1 MKYGRALTVAILLGL
16 IASGC
21 SKEDPQAFSKV
32 DYNKDGKIIFEELIV
47 AFPDMTVEEFL
58 AADADR
64 NGTLDEKEYQRL
76 REARAAGKKLD
87 AAPAPAKPAEQP
99 AKPAGEQKPAEPA
112 KPAEAAKPAAVSP
125 EPAKPAEPQKAE
137 TTPAPAAPATPAP
150 ASPEPAKPAGPQKS
164 EAAAPAAPAP
174 APAKQP
180 AAPAAGNVTVEVEST
195 PGMTYTVGRG
205 DTLTRIAKKFDVSVK
220 ALMEANDMKN
230 ADHLEA
236 GATLTI
242 PSGSGGQ
249 AAAQAVPPAVAD
261 IVTGYF
267 TKSASGDING
277 LLDYYADKVDYYKKG
292 KSGKDVVRQDK
303 AGYFAR
309 WPERRYEPGKASV
322 QKLKNGDLRVTVPSG
337 FAVKKG
343 DKGVQGKAVF
353 TFLLHPSGD
362 TYKIVGEQ
370 SRVTEKK

>member
-87 AAPAPAKPAEQP
+87 AAPAPAKPAD
-99 AKPAGEQKPAEPA
+99 KPKAANEQKPAEPA
-112 KPAEAAKPAAVSP
+112 KPAEPQKPEATPAP
-125 EPAKPAEPQKAE
+125 ATPPAPATQPAPAEQAKPAEPQK
-137 TTPAPAAPATPAP
+137 P
-150 ASPEPAKPAGPQKS
+150 

-174 APAKQP
+174 AETPAPAPKP
-180 AAPAAGNVTVEVEST
+180 AATAPAPAGNVTVEVQSS
-195 PGMTYTVGRG
+195 PGMTYTVARG

-242 PSGSGGQ
+242 PSGNDGQ
-249 AAAQAVPPAVAD
+249 AAAQSVPPVVAD

-277 LLDYYADKVDYYKKG
+277 LLDYYAEKVDYYKKG

-353 TFLLHPSGD
+353 TFLLQPSGD

>member
-1 MKYGRALTVAILLGL
+1 MRYGRALTVAILLGL
-16 IASGC
+16 VVSGC

-76 REARAAGKKLD
+76 REARASGKKLD
-87 AAPAPAKPAEQP
+87 ASSASAKPAAQP
-99 AKPAGEQKPAEPA
+99 AKPAAEQ
-112 KPAEAAKPAAVSP
+112 KPAEAAKPADA
-125 EPAKPAEPQKAE
+125 AKPAEQPKAE
-137 TTPAPAAPATPAP
+137 TTPAPAAPAA
-150 ASPEPAKPAGPQKS
+150 AAPEPAKPAEQQKV
-164 EAAAPAAPAP
+164 EAAAPAAPAQAP
-174 APAKQP
+174 APAKESATPAP
-180 AAPAAGNVTVEVEST
+180 AAPAAETVTVEVQST
-195 PGMTYTVGRG
+195 PDMTYTVGRG

-220 ALMEANDMKN
+220 ALMEANDLKN

-242 PSGSGGQ
+242 PSANGGQ
-249 AAAQAVPPAVAD
+249 AAAQPVPPAVAD

-277 LLDYYADKVDYYKKG
+277 LIDYYADKVEYYKKG
-292 KSGKDVVRQDK
+292 KSGKDIVRQDK
-303 AGYFAR
+303 AAYFAR
-309 WPERRYEPGKASV
+309 WPERTYEPGKASV
-322 QKLKNGDLRVTVPSG
+322 RKLKNGDLRVTVPSG

-343 DKGVQGKAVF
+343 DKSVRGKAVF

-362 TYKIVGEQ
+362 TYRIVGEQ